1 MVRDWQRRHPSIAL
15 SLRQELP
22 IELGPSITLTIYRV
36 VQEGLINALR
46 HAQASRVDI
55 AVHCDAR
62 RITATV
68 TDDGIGLAAEWAR
81 PGHFGL
87 RGLADRVRQLGG
99 TFDIGSQDG
108 RGVRLSRRH
117 SLERPDM
124 IRVLLVDDHAVVRM
138 GFRLLLQS
146 VAEMS
151 VVGEADSGEAACRL
165 YLELKPDVV
174 VMDLAMPG
182 MGGLDALRRIRARHA
197 QAQVLTLSAHDDPMH
212 ARRAL
217 QEGALGFLSKRSAPE
232 ALLEAVA
239 VVAAGRRYLDPA
251 LAQKLA
257 LAEFDGA
264 AKSPVERLSEREFE
278 VFVRLAGGAT
288 VQRIATDLNLSAST
302 IGTHLYNIKQK
313 LGVVNQSELTLIAIR
328 HGLIDA

>member
-1 MVRDWQRRHPSIAL
+1 
-15 SLRQELP
+15 
-22 IELGPSITLTIYRV
+22 
-36 VQEGLINALR
+36 
-46 HAQASRVDI
+46 
-55 AVHCDAR
+55 
-62 RITATV
+62 
-68 TDDGIGLAAEWAR
+68 
-81 PGHFGL
+81 
-87 RGLADRVRQLGG
+87 
-99 TFDIGSQDG
+99 
-108 RGVRLSRRH
+108 
-117 SLERPDM
+117 M
-124 IRVLLVDDHAVVRM
+124 IRILLVDDHAVVRM

-146 VAEMS
+146 VTDMS
-151 VVGEADSGEAACRL
+151 VVAEAESGEAACQI
-165 YLELKPDVV
+165 YPELAPDVV

-182 MGGLDALRRIRARHA
+182 MGGLEALRRIRARHPL
-197 QAQVLTLSAHDDPMH
+197 AQVLTLSAHDDPMH

-239 VVAAGRRYLDPA
+239 TVASGRRYLDPV

-257 LAEFDGA
+257 LAEFDGG

-288 VQRIATDLNLSAST
+288 VQRIAADLKLSAST

-328 HGLIDA
+328 HGLIEA